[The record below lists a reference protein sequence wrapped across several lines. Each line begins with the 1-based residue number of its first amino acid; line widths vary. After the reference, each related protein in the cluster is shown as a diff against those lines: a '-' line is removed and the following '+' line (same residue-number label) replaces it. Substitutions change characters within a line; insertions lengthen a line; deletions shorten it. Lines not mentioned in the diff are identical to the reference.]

1 MSQAEQDYRIEVGM
15 SPLTAAFAT
24 AANVIILFGLF
35 ALVLRASD
43 HPRLVPAILA
53 WVVLLG
59 TILAQQV
66 AARRMRWVL
75 PAWSFPTLLLAL
87 LVVVALDVS
96 ASWGLPDVYPSA
108 TVASGAALLIVVTA
122 DRPRELIIGA
132 GVIGIIVALILLS
145 QPHEAPLQFASDIVA
160 VALAIIPPL
169 VGTVMV
175 RAFRLLVR
183 RELDRAQTR
192 AMVTAPRLTVGMLTS
207 DELARLDLDAERL
220 LDGVASGR
228 LALPLT
234 DDRASAAAALAT
246 QLRLHLIDG
255 RRETW
260 LHHALA
266 ESTFLGPA
274 VTLTDPDSL
283 AGLLDARQRNGL
295 LSAVWLLVGDPK
307 RGASALHVTITD
319 ADSGTIHAPVTSVRV
334 RLSAEGVRAA
344 QLEGE
349 TWNAI
354 NGIGSHVETLSGA
367 DLRVDIV
374 CVVDTTVEH
383 AGT

>member
-1 MSQAEQDYRIEVGM
+1 MSQTTQDYRIEVGM
-15 SPLTAAFAT
+15 SPLTAAFAM
-24 AANVIILFGLF
+24 AANVLILFGLF
-35 ALVLRASD
+35 ALVLRAGE
-43 HPRLVPAILA
+43 HPRLVPAALA
-53 WVVLLG
+53 WAVLL
-59 TILAQQV
+59 AAVVSQQV
-66 AARRMRWVL
+66 AARRLRWLL
-75 PAWSFPTLLLAL
+75 PAWSFPTLVLAL
-87 LVVVALDVS
+87 AVVVALDAV
-96 ASWGLPDVYPSA
+96 ASWGLPGVYPSA
-108 TVASGAALLIVVTA
+108 AVASGAALLIVVTA
-122 DRPRELIIGA
+122 DRPREL
-132 GVIGIIVALILLS
+132 VIGTVAIGCVVAVILLS
-145 QPHEAPLQFASDIVA
+145 QPRPTPLHLAAGIVA
-160 VALAIIPPL
+160 VALAVIPPL
-169 VGTVMV
+169 VGTVVV

-207 DELARLDLDAERL
+207 EELARLDLDAERL

-234 DDRASAAAALAT
+234 DDRAAAAAALAT

-283 AGLLDARQRNGL
+283 AGLLDARQRNAL
-295 LSAVWLLVGDPK
+295 LSAVWLLVGDPN
-307 RGASALHVTITD
+307 RGASALGVTISD
-319 ADSGTIHAPVTSVRV
+319 ASDPVGGTAVRV
-334 RLSAEGVRAA
+334 RLDVEGVRAGR
-344 QLEGE
+344 LDRE

-354 NGIGSHVETLSGA
+354 KGIGSHVETLPGA